1 MNSSSKDNEAK
12 SSRCAALK
20 LSFREA
26 SARVEQRVGSVLIA
40 PPPPPSRLGSFNPD
54 FGRWELA
61 NAFNLR
67 LRPLSFEEGGPCL
80 GAVIQGV
87 VVILLLA
94 THRATERAVRCV
106 RSFIA
111 KSAQGGRSVMPFAL
125 FAVNCHYY
133 EYVLTSGHH
142 LVSSI

>member
-1 MNSSSKDNEAK
+1 LGASILTLGDGNLQTPSIFVCVLFLSKKVVPARNLGIVLGGVMEVWGVLAGQWP
-12 SSRCAALK
+12 SALT
-20 LSFREA
+20 A
-26 SARVEQRVGSVLIA
+26 VIG
-40 PPPPPSRLGSFNPD
+40 
-54 FGRWELA
+54 
-61 NAFNLR
+61 NAV
-67 LRPLSFEEGGPCL
+67 